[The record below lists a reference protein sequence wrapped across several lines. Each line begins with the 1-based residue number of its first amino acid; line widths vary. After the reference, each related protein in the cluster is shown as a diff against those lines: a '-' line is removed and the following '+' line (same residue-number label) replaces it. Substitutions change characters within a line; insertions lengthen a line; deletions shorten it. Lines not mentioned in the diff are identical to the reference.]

1 MHVRVLRHV
10 AFEDLGLLGPLLEA
24 RGADIEVVDVPT
36 ADLVGLDSLEPDLL
50 VVLGGPIGANDEALF
65 PFLRPE
71 LEGIARRL
79 AARRP
84 TLGICLGAQLMARAL
99 GARVQPARRK
109 EIGWAPIQRT
119 EAGRAGVLG
128 RLGDDA
134 PTVLHWHGDNFELP
148 DGAERLASTEV
159 CPNQAFRVGGHALG
173 LQFHLEVTP
182 GALERW
188 LVGHVVEI
196 GAARG
201 VFIDRLRADTR
212 RFGPALEAVAPTVFA
227 EWLDDAGLGSRAA

>member
-1 MHVRVLRHV
+1 MHVRALRHV
-10 AFEDLGLLGPLLEA
+10 AFEDLGLLEALLEA
-24 RGADIEVVDVPT
+24 RGARVEVVDVPT
-36 ADLVGLDSLEPDLL
+36 ADLTALDPLVPDLL

-65 PFLRPE
+65 PFLEPE
-71 LEGIARRL
+71 LQSIARRL

-99 GARVQPARRK
+99 GARVHPARRK
-109 EIGWAPIQRT
+109 EIGWAGVQLT
-119 EAGRAGVLG
+119 EAGRAGPLG

-134 PTVLHWHGDNFELP
+134 PMVLHWHGDNFDLP

-159 CPNQAFRVGGHALG
+159 CPNQAFRVGEHALG

-182 GALERW
+182 MALERW

-212 RFGPALEAVAPTVFA
+212 RFGPALEAAAPGVFA
-227 EWLDDAGLGSRAA
+227 EWLDGAGLASRAA